1 MQQLASEGTNK
12 RNLDFFQPEPLQ
24 TPPKLQ
30 RTISGMSEGTP
41 KDKEEVEQQELD
53 SILEVEVE
61 QQAEAEQENIFDFN
75 DYVKPGEVRK
85 AHKGEACCLVSC
97 LRFQED
103 RQGLLESEHERHVG
117 QVQQDFLHQPV
128 QEG

>member
-1 MQQLASEGTNK
+1 MQQLDSEGTNK

-53 SILEVEVE
+53 SILEVE
-61 QQAEAEQENIFDFN
+61 AEQENVCDFN
-75 DYVKPGEVRK
+75 DYVKAGEVRK
-85 AHKGEACCLVSC
+85 AHKV
-97 LRFQED
+97 
-103 RQGLLESEHERHVG
+103 VIYKK
-117 QVQQDFLHQPV
+117 
-128 QEG
+128 

>member
-1 MQQLASEGTNK
+1 MTMIKTQILLMFSIFDDCRLQPLRECSSWPARAQTRGTWTSSSPSLLK
-12 RNLDFFQPEPLQ
+12 LRQ
-24 TPPKLQ
+24 KLQ

-61 QQAEAEQENIFDFN
+61 QQVEAEQENVFDFN

-85 AHKGEACCLVSC
+85 AHKV
-97 LRFQED
+97 
-103 RQGLLESEHERHVG
+103 VIYKK
-117 QVQQDFLHQPV
+117 
-128 QEG
+128 

>member
-1 MQQLASEGTNK
+1 MQAPATPRVQQLDSEGTNK

-61 QQAEAEQENIFDFN
+61 QQVEAEQENVFDFN

-85 AHKGEACCLVSC
+85 AHKGEACCLV
-97 LRFQED
+97 
-103 RQGLLESEHERHVG
+103 VY
-117 QVQQDFLHQPV
+117 DFKKTVLTSTSTRR
-128 QEG
+128 

>member
-12 RNLDFFQPEPLQ
+12 RNLDFLQPEPLHS
-24 TPPKLQ
+24 TPPKLL

-61 QQAEAEQENIFDFN
+61 QQAEAEQENVFDFN
-75 DYVKPGEVRK
+75 DYVKPGY
-85 AHKGEACCLVSC
+85 
-97 LRFQED
+97 
-103 RQGLLESEHERHVG
+103 
-117 QVQQDFLHQPV
+117 
-128 QEG
+128 